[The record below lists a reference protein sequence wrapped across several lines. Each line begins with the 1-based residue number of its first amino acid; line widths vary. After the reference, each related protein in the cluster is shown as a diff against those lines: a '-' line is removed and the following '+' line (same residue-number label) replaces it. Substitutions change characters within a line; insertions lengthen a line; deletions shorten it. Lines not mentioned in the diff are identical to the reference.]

1 MSAAKN
7 NAQLTGADMVLGPVF
22 CVALLSQMRIGSA
35 REGRPS
41 RQGSTGCARTEYWR
55 TSASSKGWHVEWE
68 AVPPG

>member
-35 REGRPS
+35 
-41 RQGSTGCARTEYWR
+41 
-55 TSASSKGWHVEWE
+55 SSVRKK
-68 AVPPG
+68 